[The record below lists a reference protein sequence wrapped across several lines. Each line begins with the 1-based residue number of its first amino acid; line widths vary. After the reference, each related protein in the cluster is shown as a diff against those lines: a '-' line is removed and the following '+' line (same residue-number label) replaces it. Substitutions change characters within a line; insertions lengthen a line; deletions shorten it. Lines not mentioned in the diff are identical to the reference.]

1 MTSED
6 HPKRALYLN
15 NLGSQLHDRYSKTQ
29 AMADL
34 EESIQFTRQAV
45 NGASNQEERA
55 GRLHNLGHR
64 LGSRYS
70 RTRAMADLEE
80 AIYVAR
86 QAVDITS
93 KDHPNWTMYTTNLGV
108 QLHKRY
114 STTREM
120 ASLEQAIQ
128 LARHVVDATPEAHP
142 SRAGH
147 LRNLGHRLEAK
158 YSRTGD
164 IADLNENIQITRQA
178 INVAPK
184 DHPRQ
189 ADLLKGLGAAL
200 MKRFRRTRAVAD
212 LEEAIAHFRSASGQ
226 SNASAVTRIQACHAI
241 VLASIITS
249 DWRQGYEASDIA
261 VRLISKVTS
270 RSLEVSDKQH
280 VLRQVAGLASNAAA
294 IALQAEKGAAVALR
308 LLEQGRGLLAT
319 SLEEMRTDILGLR
332 ERYPELADQFVRLR
346 DELEPPATRNADLP
360 DEDQMY
366 SWQGRGTRR
375 YDAGNKLDKA
385 IDEIRKRPGFEDFLT
400 VPSGREMQVAARSG
414 PIVVINVGQCRCDAV
429 LVEEHRIRLLALP
442 YLKSQDIKKK
452 VQSGSLGSPMVL
464 EWLWDV
470 AANPILDALGFLQPP
485 FGDNWPHVWWVPT
498 GPLSKFPFHA
508 AGHHSSRSAEA
519 VIDRVMS
526 SYSPSIKAIIHGRRR
541 HITPSSAARAL
552 LVAMQ
557 DTPGHSRLPFA
568 DKEVAILHDLCRQNG
583 FDPVEPGRRRQD
595 VISQLPSCK
604 IFHFAGHGHTDTTDP
619 SQSHLL
625 LDDWRSAPLTVAT
638 LLETNLREGSP
649 FLAYLSACGTGQVKD
664 DKSVDESIHLISAC
678 QLAGFRHVIGT
689 LWEVNDESCVDVA
702 RITYGEIWNGDMTDA
717 SVCRGLH
724 KAIRELRQC
733 WLEDSFTSN
742 RKDRLIRRVE
752 IPSAGNE
759 MPPERTSDEEQR
771 DGRLTRDVVL
781 CDDDGDDE
789 ARPCDWVPYVHFGV

>member
-1 MTSED
+1 MADLEESIQVAWQAVDAAPERYLNPAIYFNDLGVALGDKYLRTGAIADLDEAIRVTGQALDMTSED

-55 GRLHNLGHR
+55 GLLHNLGHR

-212 LEEAIAHFRSASGQ
+212 LEEAIAHLRSASGQ
-226 SNASAVTRIQACHAI
+226 SNASAVTRIQACYAI
-241 VLASIITS
+241 VLASIVTS

-261 VRLISKVTS
+261 IRLISKVTS

-280 VLRQVAGLASNAAA
+280 VLRQVAGIASNAAA
-294 IALQAEKGAAVALR
+294 IALQAEKGASVALR

-346 DELEPPATRNADLP
+346 DELEPPATRSADLP

-385 IDEIRKRPGFEDFLT
+385 IDEIRKRPRFEDFLT
-400 VPSGREMQVAARSG
+400 APSGREMQVAARSG
-414 PIVVINVGQCRCDAV
+414 PIIVINVGQCRCDAV
-429 LVEEHRIRLLALP
+429 LVEEHRIRVLALP

-485 FGDNWPHVWWVPT
+485 LGDNWPHVW
-498 GPLSKFPFHA
+498 
-508 AGHHSSRSAEA
+508 
-519 VIDRVMS
+519 
-526 SYSPSIKAIIHGRRR
+526 
-541 HITPSSAARAL
+541 
-552 LVAMQ
+552 
-557 DTPGHSRLPFA
+557 
-568 DKEVAILHDLCRQNG
+568 
-583 FDPVEPGRRRQD
+583 
-595 VISQLPSCK
+595 
-604 IFHFAGHGHTDTTDP
+604 
-619 SQSHLL
+619 
-625 LDDWRSAPLTVAT
+625 
-638 LLETNLREGSP
+638 
-649 FLAYLSACGTGQVKD
+649 
-664 DKSVDESIHLISAC
+664 
-678 QLAGFRHVIGT
+678 
-689 LWEVNDESCVDVA
+689 
-702 RITYGEIWNGDMTDA
+702 
-717 SVCRGLH
+717 
-724 KAIRELRQC
+724 
-733 WLEDSFTSN
+733 
-742 RKDRLIRRVE
+742 
-752 IPSAGNE
+752 
-759 MPPERTSDEEQR
+759 
-771 DGRLTRDVVL
+771 
-781 CDDDGDDE
+781 
-789 ARPCDWVPYVHFGV
+789 